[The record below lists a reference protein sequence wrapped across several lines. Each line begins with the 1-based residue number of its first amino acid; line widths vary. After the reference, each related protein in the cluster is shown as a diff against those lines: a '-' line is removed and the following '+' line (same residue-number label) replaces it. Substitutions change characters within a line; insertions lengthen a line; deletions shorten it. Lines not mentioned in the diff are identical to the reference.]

1 MQLFREREIDSCAA
15 QESKRSVRLYF
26 RVDVLDGEMADM
38 DAEIGVDM
46 DGGTEIGVDVDGRGE
61 RGVGVKVEIG
71 VDMD

>member
-1 MQLFREREIDSCAA
+1 M
-15 QESKRSVRLYF
+15 RLYF